1 MKPTRE
7 PLPPKRIQSISTLST
22 NKKKRKEIQDFSHK
36 SVHTNLDDG
45 SSIELNTKN
54 RQKYTPRG
62 KKERNVES
70 FIERDSSGNVINREK
85 KRKTIK
91 YRK

>member
-1 MKPTRE
+1 MKPSRE
-7 PLPPKRIQSISTLST
+7 PIPPTRVQSVSTLST
-22 NKKKRKEIQDFSHK
+22 KKKKRKEIQDFSHK

-54 RQKYTPRG
+54 RQKYTQRG